1 MTPRTMLAAGVKP
14 PHRSPRVRAAD
25 LDDASA
31 AKMLKS
37 AWRSKI
43 ARRKIKQM
51 VRGVYKKCWDESS
64 KTFYYYNTRTNQAH
78 WTKPLCLGDDDLE
91 LTPRTMLAAHV
102 KPPKKTPRFTAK
114 DLTPEEGLNTSKVVG
129 GIRYAR
135 RKIRVMV
142 RNVLQ
147 KMLGR
152 FKADVLL
159 LQQEDQ
165 GKPLDEAYMLGI

>member
-1 MTPRTMLAAGVKP
+1 MLAAGVKP

-31 AKMLKS
+31 AKMLQS

-43 ARRKIKQM
+43 ARRKIKTNGTRSLQEM
-51 VRGVYKKCWDESS
+51 LGRIL

-114 DLTPEEGLNTSKVVG
+114 DLTPEDAAKHLQGCWRNKV
-129 GIRYAR
+129 AR
-135 RKIRVMV
+135 E
-142 RNVLQ
+142 NP
-147 KMLGR
+147 GYG
-152 FKADVLL
+152 A
-159 LQQEDQ
+159 
-165 GKPLDEAYMLGI
+165 

>member
-1 MTPRTMLAAGVKP
+1 MLAAGVKP

-31 AKMLKS
+31 AKMLQS

-114 DLTPEEGLNTSKVVG
+114 DLTPEDAAKHLQGCWRNKVAGEKSGLWYVTFTKNVGTIRSKC
-129 GIRYAR
+129 
-135 RKIRVMV
+135 
-142 RNVLQ
+142 
-147 KMLGR
+147 
-152 FKADVLL
+152 F
-159 LQQEDQ
+159 LQQED
-165 GKPLDEAYMLGI
+165 